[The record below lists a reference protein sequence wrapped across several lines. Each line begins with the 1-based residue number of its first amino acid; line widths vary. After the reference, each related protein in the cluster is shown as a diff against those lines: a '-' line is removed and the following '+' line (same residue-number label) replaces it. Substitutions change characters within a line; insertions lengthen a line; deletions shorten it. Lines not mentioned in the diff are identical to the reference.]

1 MTPITAFP
9 EFFHPRSLRR
19 TAACL
24 AAALVLLGCAGQI
37 AHREGLGLMEQGQ
50 TEAGLAALEQAVRE
64 APGNAEYRKELY
76 VRRAAW
82 IDQLLAQGDAL
93 RRSGDPAAAEMRF
106 NKVLMVE
113 PNNVR
118 ARAGLETLL
127 RDRRHDDLLAR
138 AKAAQKAGDLELAE
152 RLVRQILAEN
162 AEQPAALALRR
173 ELSEVQTRRQM
184 TEQVLRGTQ
193 AKPINV
199 DFREA
204 NVRMV
209 FEALSRGSGINFIL
223 DTDVRP
229 DLRTSIF
236 LKGASVEDAIDLIL
250 QTSKLQKKILNGNT
264 VLIYPNTPEKLK
276 EYQELVVKTFYLQNA
291 DAKQV
296 QNTLK
301 TLLKAKDLV
310 IDEKLN
316 LILMRDTPEAIQLAE
331 KLVAAQD
338 QAEPEVMLEV
348 EVMEVLRSRLIEI
361 GVQWPTQ
368 MSLVPL
374 ASGSGPLTVQD
385 LRNLN
390 SSTIGATVGKT
401 TINARQEL
409 TDANLLANPRIRV
422 RNREK
427 AKIMVGDKVPIVT
440 TTSTATGF
448 VADNVQYI
456 DVGLK
461 VDLEPDIHLQSDV
474 AIKVGLE
481 VSSLGPAVKTTSGTL
496 AYQIGTRN
504 ANTILRL
511 KDGETQILAGLIADE
526 ERGGGTGV
534 PGLASLPLI
543 GRLFGSRE
551 DSQKKTEIVMSITP
565 RLIRNVQRPDAGE
578 SEFWSG
584 SETTLR
590 TKPLSL
596 APLRSGGAGGAGNG
610 NNAVGGDPAAASIG
624 NVQGEAPPAAQNV
637 ALSWTGP
644 AQVKSGESFK
654 VQLKVKTDGV
664 LRGLPF
670 QAAFDPKVF
679 QVVEVVEGEF
689 FKQHDGA
696 STFSSAIDAAAGKFF
711 VSASRTAVQGAQGD
725 GVAAIVTLRALAPAE
740 KTELSL
746 LTVAPIVDGGKAPAA
761 PLPGAYA
768 LAVVP

>member
-1 MTPITAFP
+1 MTPIPAFP
-9 EFFHPRSLRR
+9 EFLHPRPLRR
-19 TAACL
+19 TTACL
-24 AAALVLLGCAGQI
+24 AAVLVLLGCAGQM

-82 IDQLLAQGDAL
+82 IDQLLTQGDAA
-93 RRSGDPAAAEMRF
+93 RRAGDASTAEQRF
-106 NKVLMVE
+106 NKVLMLE
-113 PNNVR
+113 PHNVR
-118 ARAGLETLL
+118 ARAGLEALL
-127 RDRRHDDLLAR
+127 RDRRHDELLTR
-138 AKAAQKAGDLELAE
+138 AKAAQKAGDLELSE

-162 AEQPAALALRR
+162 AELPAALALRR

-291 DAKQV
+291 DVKQV

-316 LILMRDTPEAIQLAE
+316 LILMRDTPDAIQLAE

-348 EVMEVLRSRLIEI
+348 EVMEVLRSRLIEL

-385 LRNLN
+385 LRNMN
-390 SSTIGATVGKT
+390 SSTIGVTVGKT

-504 ANTILRL
+504 AATILRL

-565 RLIRNVQRPDAGE
+565 RLIRNVQRPDASE

-590 TKPLSL
+590 TRPLSL
-596 APLRSGGAGGAGNG
+596 APLRNGTSGSAGN
-610 NNAVGGDPAAASIG
+610 NVAGGDPAAASIG

-654 VQLKVKTDGV
+654 VELKVKADGV

-711 VSASRTAVQGAQGD
+711 VSASRTAVQGAQGA